1 MRLVPRQLRRSD
13 FPSSVPYYGGRLT
26 PQVIEGMKT
35 YAVQHPSPPPPAAGP
50 SAAPAP
56 PVAPVPPADPALQLE
71 RLEELRDQ
79 GYVTAGEYEEIRRRI
94 VGGT

>member
-1 MRLVPRQLRRSD
+1 
-13 FPSSVPYYGGRLT
+13 VPYYGGRLT

-35 YAVQHPSPPPPAAGP
+35 YAVQHPTSPPPAAGP
-50 SAAPAP
+50 
-56 PVAPVPPADPALQLE
+56 PVSAPVPPADPALQVE
-71 RLEELRDQ
+71 RLEELRDK